1 MRGPGRAG
9 PTALRAS
16 KTTTAGH
23 RQPSRHAAVLPGRIP
38 RSFAL
43 AALPG
48 AAGGLF
54 CTSEPGHP
62 YRDAEDCICSTCHD
76 EQARVGLEVQ
86 TTMQDVMFTAEGLGK
101 LLFIVGVIFFYA
113 ILFAVT
119 RSSRTVWTAAAIG
132 AVLLFGFVV
141 TAHS

>member
-1 MRGPGRAG
+1 MLHLPRPKKRGPA
-9 PTALRAS
+9 
-16 KTTTAGH
+16 
-23 RQPSRHAAVLPGRIP
+23 Q
-38 RSFAL
+38 
-43 AALPG
+43 
-48 AAGGLF
+48 
-54 CTSEPGHP
+54 
-62 YRDAEDCICSTCHD
+62 
-76 EQARVGLEVQ
+76 EVQ